1 MDWFWIAFISAVLSA
16 AAAIM
21 QKKVL
26 MSIDPLN
33 FSFLISA
40 LTAIFSLPFVY
51 TINFATLSNLSLAV
65 LFGKSVLNALAFL
78 CIMTAL
84 KHLEISRALP
94 VMAISPMVIAILAFV
109 FLGESLKPLE
119 VAGIILISIGT
130 YSLELKKGEGALH
143 PFKVLSGSKYHR
155 LLLTALALI
164 SISSVIDK
172 ALLSNFKLPPMTF
185 LVFQNFFFLII
196 FFVITIVYRRG
207 KISGGSFSLEK
218 KLVILLIA
226 IALVTVLYRWAQ
238 FEATKIAPVGL
249 VISVKRISVLIASIA
264 GARLFK
270 EGDYTRR
277 AVAALLIV
285 GGAMMIFRD

>member
-1 MDWFWIAFISAVLSA
+1 MDWYWIALASALLSAV
-16 AAAIM
+16 AAIM

-26 MSIDPLN
+26 LSIEPLN

-51 TINFATLSNLSLAV
+51 SINFAALSSTSLAV
-65 LFGKSVLNALAFL
+65 LLGKSILNALAFL

-94 VMAISPMVIAILAFV
+94 VMAISPMLIALLAFV

-119 VAGIILISIGT
+119 IAGIILISIGT

-143 PFKVLSGSKYHR
+143 PFRVLSGSKYHR

-185 LVFQNFFFLII
+185 LVFQNFFFLVI
-196 FFVITIVYRRG
+196 FFVIIVIYRRG
-207 KISGGSFSLEK
+207 EISGGSFTLEK
-218 KLVILLIA
+218 KLVILLVVIA
-226 IALVTVLYRWAQ
+226 IVTVLYRWAQ
-238 FEATKIAPVGL
+238 IEATKIAPVGL
-249 VISVKRISVLIASIA
+249 VISVKRLSVLFASIA
-264 GARLFK
+264 GARIFK
-270 EGDYTRR
+270 EGDYARR
-277 AVAALLIV
+277 AAATLLIV
-285 GGAMMIFRD
+285 GGAMMIFKD